1 MALSLRKKSAPY
13 PVYAVRERVL
23 RKRRSDRE
31 LYEGGKWRLFGLRSK
46 YDIQHTRKT
55 RDWVIVNGSCVAM
68 TGGRPEFCIAEDD
81 EDEERK
87 DKS

>member
-1 MALSLRKKSAPY
+1 MALSLRKESAPY
-13 PVYAVRERVL
+13 PIYAVRERVL

-31 LYEGGKWRLFGLRSK
+31 LYEGGKWRLFRLRSK